1 MNQVKIMVKY
11 PTRKRAALFTDYS
24 DIQSPEYALHAAQRH
39 LTIQAN
45 GLRDLFPNDNVVHTT
60 NCVLHNHADGTTTQ
74 YYIFAK
80 LSFVL

>member
-24 DIQSPEYALHAAQRH
+24 DIRDPQYALNAARTY

-45 GLRDLFPNDNVVHTT
+45 GLRDLFPNDNIVQTG
-60 NCVLHNHADGTTTQ
+60 NSVLHYHANGTVTQ
-74 YYIFAK
+74 YYIYAK
-80 LSFVL
+80 ISFVL